1 MLAVKNEISS
11 KGTGEIDGRMSI
23 RLRIIISGCM
33 LFIVQLLFMPLIG
46 VFEFTPDLLIIWL
59 VFVGIRRG
67 HIEATIAG
75 FCIGL
80 LQDSVTTQFFGLAA
94 LSKSLVG
101 FLGGYFYNES
111 NAQQTLGSYRLLVAT
126 AILSVVHNMVY
137 YGIFFQGR
145 EESLAV
151 AVFQMTV
158 GITLY
163 TSIVAILPMFA
174 FSRTYQT
181 QWTQ

>member
-1 MLAVKNEISS
+1 MSARTQIILFGLA
-11 KGTGEIDGRMSI
+11 
-23 RLRIIISGCM
+23 
-33 LFIVQLLFMPLIG
+33 LFIVQLLFIPLIG

-59 VFVGIRRG
+59 VFIGIRRG

-75 FCIGL
+75 FAIGL

-94 LSKSLVG
+94 LSKSFAG

-111 NAQQTLGSYRLLVAT
+111 TPEQTLGSYRLLVAT
-126 AILSVVHNMVY
+126 ALVSLVHNIVY

-145 EESLAV
+145 EESLIIS
-151 AVFQMTV
+151 VFEMTV

-163 TSIVAILPMFA
+163 TSMLAILPMFA
-174 FSRTYQT
+174 FSRTYKT

>member
-1 MLAVKNEISS
+1 
-11 KGTGEIDGRMSI
+11 MSPNV
-23 RLRIIISGCM
+23 RIVLWGVG
-33 LFIVQLLFMPLIG
+33 LFIAQLLFMPLIG
-46 VFEFTPDLLIIWL
+46 VFEFTPDLLVIWL
-59 VFVGIRRG
+59 VYIGIRRG
-67 HIEATIAG
+67 HIDATIAG

-94 LSKSLVG
+94 LSKSLAG
-101 FLGGYFYNES
+101 FLAGYFFNES
-111 NAQQTLGSYRLLVAT
+111 TVGQTLGSYRLLVAT
-126 AILSVVHNMVY
+126 AIVSALHNVVY
-137 YGIFFQGR
+137 YSIFFQGH
-145 EESLAV
+145 EESLLV

-163 TSIVAILPMFA
+163 TSILAILPMFA

>member
-1 MLAVKNEISS
+1 
-11 KGTGEIDGRMSI
+11 MSI
-23 RLRIIISGCM
+23 RGRIVLSGLA
-33 LFIVQLLFMPLIG
+33 LFVVQYFFTPLIG

-94 LSKSLVG
+94 LSKSMAG

-111 NAQQTLGSYRLLVAT
+111 NSQQTLGSYRLLVAT
-126 AILSVVHNMVY
+126 AIVSIVHNVIY

-145 EESLAV
+145 EESLLV
-151 AVFQMTV
+151 AVFQMTL

-163 TSIVAILPMFA
+163 TSILAILPMFA

>member
-1 MLAVKNEISS
+1 
-11 KGTGEIDGRMSI
+11 MSAQT
-23 RLRIIISGCM
+23 RIVLSGLG
-33 LFIVQLLFMPLIG
+33 LFVAQLMFMPLIG

-59 VFVGIRRG
+59 VYIGIRRG

-75 FCIGL
+75 FCVGL

-94 LSKSLVG
+94 LSKALAG
-101 FLGGYFYNES
+101 FLAGYFFNES
-111 NAQQTLGSYRLLVAT
+111 TAGQTLGSYRLLVAT
-126 AILSVVHNMVY
+126 AMVSAVHNVVY

-145 EESLAV
+145 EESLLL

-163 TSIVAILPMFA
+163 TSILAILPMFA

>member
-1 MLAVKNEISS
+1 
-11 KGTGEIDGRMSI
+11 MSI
-23 RLRIIISGCM
+23 RTRIVLSGIV
-33 LFIVQLLFMPLIG
+33 LFILQLLFAPLIG

-59 VFVGIRRG
+59 VYIGIRRG

-75 FCIGL
+75 FAVGL

-94 LSKSLVG
+94 LSKSLAG
-101 FLGGYFYNES
+101 FLAGYFFNES
-111 NAQQTLGSYRLLVAT
+111 TSEQTLGSYRLLVAT
-126 AILSVVHNMVY
+126 ALVSLVHNIVY

-145 EESLAV
+145 EENLIIS
-151 AVFQMTV
+151 VFEMTV

-163 TSIVAILPMFA
+163 TSMLAILPMFA

>member
-1 MLAVKNEISS
+1 
-11 KGTGEIDGRMSI
+11 MSI
-23 RLRIIISGCM
+23 RVRIALTGFA
-33 LFIVQLLFMPLIG
+33 LFVVQLLFMPYIQ

-67 HIEATIAG
+67 HIEATVAG

-80 LQDSVTTQFFGLAA
+80 LQDAVTTQLFGLAA
-94 LSKSLVG
+94 LSKTLAG
-101 FLGGYFYNES
+101 FVGGYFYNET
-111 NAQQTLGSYRLLVAT
+111 NAQQTLGSYRVLVTT
-126 AILSVVHNMVY
+126 AILSVVHNVVY
-137 YGIFFQGR
+137 YGMFFQGV
-145 EESLAV
+145 EEQLLV

-163 TSIVAILPMFA
+163 TSIIAVLPMFA
-174 FSRTYQT
+174 FSRAYQT